1 LLLRER
7 PFRVAPDFEDAV
19 GRRTPRKEAMP
30 AKRKAWVL
38 AAISVLTASL
48 LGTSSALAAAPTA
61 TTSPATNITS
71 TGATLNG
78 TVSPNKTATAYHFE
92 YGPSPSLGT
101 KTAPATVNGN
111 AAKSVSASVT
121 GLAPATKYYFR
132 IVASNASGAATGTEQ
147 SFTTPLVG
155 VGGPNKNSVSIG
167 AAPHTV
173 IWGHTAQISGQLT
186 GPGKAGKTVLLKSSP
201 YPYTTGFK
209 PTGQTTTT
217 SATGAYAFTV
227 APGRNTRYQVT
238 VTTKIP
244 ATSGVA
250 TVGVHVKV
258 GIHVSTLRPA
268 RGSLVRFFGTVTP
281 AHNGRN
287 AQIQRR
293 TSTGAWRTVA
303 STRLVA
309 GGVVNGV
316 AVSRY
321 SKKVRVRFSGTY
333 RVRVNPRDGNHLVGN
348 SATRRERVR

>member
-1 LLLRER
+1 
-7 PFRVAPDFEDAV
+7 
-19 GRRTPRKEAMP
+19 MP

-38 AAISVLTASL
+38 AVVSVLTASL
-48 LGTSSALAAAPTA
+48 LGTSLALAATPPAA
-61 TTSPATNITS
+61 TTTPATNFTS

-78 TVSPNKTATAYHFE
+78 TVTPNKTATAYHFE
-92 YGPSPSLGT
+92 YGPTTSLGT

-111 AAKSVSASVT
+111 AAKSVKANVS

-132 IVASNASGAATGTEQ
+132 IVASNGSGTATGSEQ
-147 SFTTPLVG
+147 SFTTPAVG

-173 IWGHTAQISGQLT
+173 VWGHTAQIAGQVA
-186 GPGKAGKTVLLKSSP
+186 GPGKAGQTVVLKSSP
-201 YPYTTGFK
+201 SPYTTGFK
-209 PTGQTTTT
+209 PTGQTTKT

-238 VTTKIP
+238 VTTKSP
-244 ATSGVA
+244 ATSGVVQ
-250 TVGVHVKV
+250 VGVHVKV
-258 GIHVSTLRPA
+258 AIHVSTLRPV
-268 RGSLVRFFGTVTP
+268 RGALVRFFGTVTP
-281 AHNGRN
+281 AHNGRF

-321 SKKVRVRFSGTY
+321 SKKIRVRFSGIY
-333 RVRVNPRDGNHLVGN
+333 RVRVNPRDGNHLIGN
-348 SATRRERVR
+348 SASRRERVR